1 MSSTKSMQEAVHE
14 ATLMLPYYPRDSHQS
29 ELDPCVQGGMDVNFN
44 SLYDLHNSLDRF
56 RNWVHHKNESGH
68 ARIIQPRLF
77 VSGGEQNAC
86 ELIEQFFVWAYMDK
100 HNIAQYY
107 NMVSGCTQPC
117 TKPLIPNSI
126 VETKTDGAT
135 KEHAKT
141 DGATKEETRDVV
153 VMPSEKCAVISTQ
166 STATE
171 AIVTSESNSLSSMDL
186 DLASVDELKDKIR
199 ACQDMDSI
207 ETKRIRSIL
216 CKLRSLDIDTLKKRK
231 LSRKK
236 MIAQIERQVRPTRR
250 KRTKKTK
257 ARALTPAVTE
267 VHVSTE
273 VVSHHGAT
281 PNVTDV
287 PPVSTEAVTVASSRG
302 ATQNGTDVPSVSTEA
317 VTVASSRGATQNVTD
332 VPSVSTETIAVSVAS
347 TTSPSPSSP
356 PLTAKTASAL
366 DFDIITKEEL
376 CCKLKLGTEFLE
388 ERTTTNRWAVP
399 NKIRWR
405 IQSVLTGLD
414 YIRFEKRKYP
424 VKRTNIAIR
433 KLVSSM

>member
-1 MSSTKSMQEAVHE
+1 MQEAVHE

-302 ATQNGTDVPSVSTEA
+302 ATQN
-317 VTVASSRGATQNVTD
+317 VTD